1 MISFQAIHF
10 VPPQGDQIG
19 VDCCW
24 PEGLWGAARGC
35 IQNGTNRI
43 TMYICIDP
51 QLSSRTKYYYNQL
64 GKRLILILILINTL
78 INLYTYKITKQDNN
92 DTAS

>member
-43 TMYICIDP
+43 TMYIICIDH
-51 QLSSRTKYYYNQL
+51 QLSSRTKYINQL
-64 GKRLILILILINTL
+64 GKRLIILINTL
-78 INLYTYKITKQDNN
+78 IDLYTYKITKQYKN

>member
-10 VPPQGDQIG
+10 VPPQGNQIG
-19 VDCCW
+19 VDSCW

-43 TMYICIDP
+43 TMYICIDH
-51 QLSSRTKYYYNQL
+51 QLSSRTKYINQL
-64 GKRLILILILINTL
+64 GKRILINTL
-78 INLYTYKITKQDNN
+78 TNLYTYKITKQDNN